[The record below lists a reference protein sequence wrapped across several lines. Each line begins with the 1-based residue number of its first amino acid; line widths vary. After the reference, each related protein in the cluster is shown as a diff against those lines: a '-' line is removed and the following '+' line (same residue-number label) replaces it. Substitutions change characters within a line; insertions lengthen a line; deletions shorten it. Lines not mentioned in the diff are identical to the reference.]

1 MTTTTTRSQKPAPNG
16 ARAKILRALSMHGML
31 TIQEIADETHLTAK
45 QVQDNGCQAR
55 TAGLLKS
62 GRDDVTQLMA
72 YQITSMGRDW
82 LSANA
87 ISVPAPEPD
96 QIAVVKESLTAQ
108 EPVEVATT
116 EESSSVAPIEMA
128 KPEPEPEPEPETVI
142 TIDAPDD
149 APETPSEDDST
160 PEIAVAD
167 EYLYAIET
175 PVKGQLKICG
185 TDRQNAIDQ
194 ALDQTR
200 LTNSLH
206 YVFRLVPV
214 GFAQP
219 IVTVQFVEP

>member
-1 MTTTTTRSQKPAPNG
+1 MTTSKPSNNG
-16 ARAKILRALSMHGML
+16 ARAKILRALLKQGML
-31 TIQEIADETHLTAK
+31 TTKEISDETGLTSR
-45 QVQDNGCQAR
+45 QVIDNANQAR
-55 TAGLLKS
+55 VAGLCKS
-62 GRDDVTQLMA
+62 GRDDVTRLMG
-72 YQITSMGRDW
+72 YQITDTGRKW
-82 LSANA
+82 LETNSK
-87 ISVPAPEPD
+87 PASEPV
-96 QIAVVKESLTAQ
+96 IETPAVVKESLTAQ
-108 EPVEVATT
+108 EPLEVATT
-116 EESSSVAPIEMA
+116 EQSSSVAPIEMA
-128 KPEPEPEPEPETVI
+128 KPEPEPETVI

-149 APETPSEDDST
+149 EPEAPAENDST

-175 PVKGQLKICG
+175 TVKGQLKICG

-194 ALDQTR
+194 ALKQTR

>member
-1 MTTTTTRSQKPAPNG
+1 MSTSKQGYNG

-72 YQITSMGRDW
+72 YQITPMGRDW

-87 ISVPAPEPD
+87 IAVPSPEPD
-96 QIAVVKESLTAQ
+96 QIAAVKDSLT
-108 EPVEVATT
+108 
-116 EESSSVAPIEMA
+116 VAPMETA
-128 KPEPEPEPEPETVI
+128 KPEPEAETVI

-175 PVKGQLKICG
+175 TVKGQLKICG

-194 ALDQTR
+194 ALKQTR

-206 YVFRLVPV
+206 YVFRMVPV

>member
-1 MTTTTTRSQKPAPNG
+1 MTTTSKPSNNG
-16 ARAKILRALSMHGML
+16 ARAKILRALLKQGML
-31 TIQEIADETHLTAK
+31 TTKEISDETGLTSR
-45 QVQDNGCQAR
+45 QVIDNAIRAR
-55 TAGLLKS
+55 VAGLCKS
-62 GRDDVTQLMA
+62 GRDDVTRLMG
-72 YQITSMGRDW
+72 YQITDTGRKW
-82 LSANA
+82 LETNSK
-87 ISVPAPEPD
+87 PASEPV
-96 QIAVVKESLTAQ
+96 IETPAVVKESESLTAQ

-116 EESSSVAPIEMA
+116 KESLSVAPIEIA
-128 KPEPEPEPEPETVI
+128 KPEPEPEPETVI

-149 APETPSEDDST
+149 EPEAPAENDST
-160 PEIAVAD
+160 PETEGED

-200 LTNSLH
+200 LTNSLY

-219 IVTVQFVEP
+219 IVTVQFVEPR